1 MREARRVKPF
11 LRRIMPTTALLLAS
25 FLLLG
30 SMLVFRMKNH
40 ALELE
45 RDRFAPSSSFVV
57 TSDGVSLSDLGPF
70 AVATLEVD
78 QGIILF
84 EANCYE
90 SVALP
95 YHDGPGLSGSCPEA
109 LVGFSRFSEVQDGNY
124 LWGGVAYKVVG
135 TLGEKDES
143 LLSDTVVLTARGLL
157 SGCSSSSLRFDGFG
171 ARGLLTLVFPGIE
184 AQGLTSALSSRLGE
198 GSVVALFTWSALLV
212 GWLGVLLGL
221 LCYARGV
228 RDEYRVRF
236 ILGNHRSVLLRGS
249 VELVALLLGGAFV
262 AAYICWGRT
271 AVTAFWFAWLLLA
284 AAPVL
289 VVGLIAATC
298 LRRRAHA
305 K

>member
-1 MREARRVKPF
+1 M
-11 LRRIMPTTALLLAS
+11 
-25 FLLLG
+25 
-30 SMLVFRMKNH
+30 
-40 ALELE
+40 
-45 RDRFAPSSSFVV
+45 
-57 TSDGVSLSDLGPF
+57 
-70 AVATLEVD
+70 
-78 QGIILF
+78 
-84 EANCYE
+84 
-90 SVALP
+90 
-95 YHDGPGLSGSCPEA
+95 
-109 LVGFSRFSEVQDGNY
+109 
-124 LWGGVAYKVVG
+124 
-135 TLGEKDES
+135 
-143 LLSDTVVLTARGLL
+143 
-157 SGCSSSSLRFDGFG
+157 
-171 ARGLLTLVFPGIE
+171 LVFPGIE

-212 GWLGVLLGL
+212 GWLGILLGL

>member
-1 MREARRVKPF
+1 MKPF

-171 ARGLLTLVFPGIE
+171 ARG
-184 AQGLTSALSSRLGE
+184 
-198 GSVVALFTWSALLV
+198 WSALLV
-212 GWLGVLLGL
+212 GWLGILLGL

>member
-157 SGCSSSSLRFDGFG
+157 
-171 ARGLLTLVFPGIE
+171 TLVFPGIE
-184 AQGLTSALSSRLGE
+184 AQGLTPALSSRLGE

-212 GWLGVLLGL
+212 GWLGILLGL